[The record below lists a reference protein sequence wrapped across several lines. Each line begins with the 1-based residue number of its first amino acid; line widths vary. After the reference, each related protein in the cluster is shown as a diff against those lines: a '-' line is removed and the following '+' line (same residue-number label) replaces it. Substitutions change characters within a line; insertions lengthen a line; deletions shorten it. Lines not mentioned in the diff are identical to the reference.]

1 MIIGIAGGS
10 GSGKTT
16 FTNAIKEMFKE
27 DVLIIRHDDYYKDH
41 SNLSFEEKKHINYDH
56 PDALETNLLVEHVKQ
71 LKDGQPIET
80 GNTGTAKIIGKKNHG
95 KVKGGRNHV

>member
-41 SNLSFEEKKHINYDH
+41 SNLCFEEKKHINYDH
-56 PDALETNLLVEHVKQ
+56 PDALETNLLVEHVNR
-71 LKDGQPIET
+71 LKNRFMIFRLMIEK
-80 GNTGTAKIIGKKNHG
+80 A
-95 KVKGGRNHV
+95 VK

>member
-41 SNLSFEEKKHINYDH
+41 SNLSFEEKKHINLFIGY
-56 PDALETNLLVEHVKQ
+56 ALR
-71 LKDGQPIET
+71 
-80 GNTGTAKIIGKKNHG
+80 
-95 KVKGGRNHV
+95 KVKNCIFGN

>member
-41 SNLSFEEKKHINYDH
+41 SNLSFEEKSI
-56 PDALETNLLVEHVKQ
+56 L
-71 LKDGQPIET
+71 IM
-80 GNTGTAKIIGKKNHG
+80 IIQMHWKRICWWNM
-95 KVKGGRNHV
+95 